1 MSSPVRRIFAA
12 WACMLAVCLNLG
24 GCSKEEPGLLTREQ
38 MWVWVGQH
46 VQVGMPLEAA
56 SETLQNAGF
65 ECQRFKKTAAK
76 IIDINKT
83 ATEGTYDFLRG
94 EAPSGCATGM
104 CIRTGRGTQSPPVR
118 NAFDF
123 QRTVGRAEEAR
134 PCRCTTSSCA
144 LISYPLFV
152 LTGVFSLRRGRLPA
166 AHGHAMG
173 LVRDKQ

>member
-1 MSSPVRRIFAA
+1 
-12 WACMLAVCLNLG
+12 MLTICLNLG

-56 SETLQNAGF
+56 SETLQKAGF

-94 EAPSGCATGM
+94 DREDG
-104 CIRTGRGTQSPPVR
+104 SPPIKRHWEITLVHEGAKVSAIGLR
-118 NAFDF
+118 YRDVYPNGKGNAEPP
-123 QRTVGRAEEAR
+123 R
-134 PCRCTTSSCA
+134 S
-144 LISYPLFV
+144 
-152 LTGVFSLRRGRLPA
+152 
-166 AHGHAMG
+166 
-173 LVRDKQ
+173 